1 MQNSM
6 TADNKKRTTGRIVV
20 TGGSGKLGR
29 ACVQDL
35 IEHGYEVINADIV
48 PPKES
53 QCPFYKIDFENMAQ
67 TIELFSAM
75 DFEHSRG
82 VDGIVHLAAIPGPG
96 IAPNETAFRVNT
108 TSTYNVLEAARRLG
122 IRNIVWAS
130 SETVLGLPFD
140 EPPPY
145 VPIDEEC
152 DPRPNTGYALSKLLG
167 EEMAKQFCRWDPELK
182 VVGLRFSNVME
193 PSDYAA
199 FPSFDSNPAR
209 RRSNLWG
216 YIDARDGAQAIRKA
230 LEASLKGAHI
240 FIIADADTVLTRS
253 NAELLSEFYP
263 SVPLKR
269 TFGPNETLLSIDKA
283 RSVLGYQPQYS
294 WRRG

>member
-1 MQNSM
+1 MQ
-6 TADNKKRTTGRIVV
+6 RIIV

-29 ACVQDL
+29 ACVRDL

-96 IAPNETAFRVNT
+96 IAPNETAFRINT

-167 EEMAKQFCRWDPELK
+167 EEMAKQFCRWDPQLK

-199 FPSFDSNPAR
+199 FPSFESNPAR

-240 FIIADADTVLTRS
+240 FIIANADTVLTRPD
-253 NAELLSEFYP
+253 AELLSEFYP

-269 TFGPNETLLSIDKA
+269 TLGPNETLLSIDKV

-294 WRRG
+294 WRRV

>member
-1 MQNSM
+1 MQ
-6 TADNKKRTTGRIVV
+6 RIIV

-29 ACVQDL
+29 ACVRDL
-35 IEHGYEVINADIV
+35 IEHGYEVINADMV

-96 IAPNETAFRVNT
+96 IAPNETAFRINT

-167 EEMAKQFCRWDPELK
+167 EEMAKQFCRWDPQLK

-199 FPSFDSNPAR
+199 FPSFESNPAR

-240 FIIADADTVLTRS
+240 FIIANADTVLTRPD
-253 NAELLSEFYP
+253 AELLSEFYP

-269 TFGPNETLLSIDKA
+269 TLGPNETLLSIDKV

-294 WRRG
+294 WRRV

>member
-1 MQNSM
+1 MQ
-6 TADNKKRTTGRIVV
+6 RIIV

-29 ACVQDL
+29 ACVRDL

-96 IAPNETAFRVNT
+96 IAPNETAFRINT

-167 EEMAKQFCRWDPELK
+167 EEMAKQFCRWDPQLK

-199 FPSFDSNPAR
+199 FPSFESNPAR

-240 FIIADADTVLTRS
+240 FIIANADTVLTRPD
-253 NAELLSEFYP
+253 AELLSEFYP

-269 TFGPNETLLSIDKA
+269 TLGPNETLLSIDKV
-283 RSVLGYQPQYS
+283 RSLLGYQPQYS
-294 WRRG
+294 WRRV